1 MFLRILIISFFVCV
15 LSNNGFSKQLNSNL
29 SKKEIL
35 LRTWKAYNINYAD
48 VNRVKS
54 WLRKFDNDWNSY
66 KNNEFLLNEKIS
78 QTIPQIK
85 MELDAILEDNLY
97 YVDIDAEF
105 GEYNFQQNK
114 FECNPFERES
124 VVIEGYSGGYFTGD
138 NNLESALFVSQTD
151 FFNGIYLNNEEA
163 KQLLAS
169 RTTPDKYN
177 PSKNIIDR
185 KIYLRIY
192 FSQNTKDIKLNN
204 NSLNLYPKNL
214 ITGKA
219 LYIECWDTKCRN
231 QKLIYRT
238 YNTDEIS
245 KSKYN
250 DTILNSISEMSNNN
264 PYNNIP
270 PQEEK
275 NGFKKIMNWTNQN
288 EDCDYEHFEI
298 QGKIVNTNPSTTTI
312 YLKFYTN
319 YKYYIKPGFKI
330 IFYIK
335 QTDVKFSFSITDTYI
350 EDAASVLKVNITNE
364 ALKNLIDFH
373 CNSFNIQMNGTPVY
387 QEYGSW
393 CKSEG
398 TIKRNISYA
407 DFTLTETKNNNIGML
422 LLYQPEIQ
430 SNNKQF
436 KLGFFGLLD
445 QTEGCSCYFSLSE
458 LDYNNNVY
466 IYSDDEMN
474 SAYISID
481 GKILKFKFNSKE
493 ISNSTIITAINKDYN
508 VVITLPHK
516 NSVVT
521 EESESTTFNDGTI
534 EITNIHTQDKI
545 VRTIYGVCGC

>member
-1 MFLRILIISFFVCV
+1 MLIRISIIIFFVCT
-15 LSNNGFSKQLNSNL
+15 LSSNLFCKELRSNL

-35 LRTWKAYNINYAD
+35 LRTWKAYNIDYSD

-85 MELDAILEDNLY
+85 MEMDAILEDNLY
-97 YVDIDAEF
+97 YVDVEAEF

-151 FFNGIYLNNEEA
+151 FFNGIYLSSDEA

-177 PSKNIIDR
+177 PSKNNIDR

-192 FSQNTKDIKLNN
+192 FYQNTKDIMLNN

-250 DTILNSISEMSNNN
+250 DTILNSIAETSNNN
-264 PYNNIP
+264 PFNNIP
-270 PQEEK
+270 LKEEN
-275 NGFKKIMNWTNQN
+275 NGFRNIMKWTNQN
-288 EDCDYEHFEI
+288 ADCEYEHFEI
-298 QGKIVNTNPSTTTI
+298 QGKIVNIYQKDATI
-312 YLKFYTN
+312 HLKFYTN
-319 YKYYIKPGFKI
+319 FKYYIKPGFKI
-330 IFYIK
+330 IFYNN
-335 QTDVKFSFSITDTYI
+335 QSGVKFSFSIIDTYI
-350 EDAASVLKVNITNE
+350 EDQASVLKIIISKD

-387 QEYGSW
+387 QEYGNS
-393 CKSEG
+393 CQSAG
-398 TIKRNISYA
+398 TIKRNISYV
-407 DFTLTETKNNNIGML
+407 DFTLNGD
-422 LLYQPEIQ
+422 Y
-430 SNNKQF
+430 SN
-436 KLGFFGLLD
+436 L
-445 QTEGCSCYFSLSE
+445 
-458 LDYNNNVY
+458 
-466 IYSDDEMN
+466 I
-474 SAYISID
+474 
-481 GKILKFKFNSKE
+481 KILKSG
-493 ISNSTIITAINKDYN
+493 
-508 VVITLPHK
+508 L
-516 NSVVT
+516 
-521 EESESTTFNDGTI
+521 
-534 EITNIHTQDKI
+534 
-545 VRTIYGVCGC
+545 